1 MRRWRTRPSRETGML
16 ASPGKVQHNPAPGQA
31 GAGRQS
37 SPSSEG
43 PRLSRKPG
51 EIGPPWWKELGS
63 PKWGNIWTSLRCV
76 CATHL
81 LCSSLSPSASEPC
94 PISVFSSHS
103 PISALCKWWQMEG
116 GSRPYFSHH
125 SEPQSLIWSGRE
137 IPNCRE
143 KMLEESKIELRAPRQ
158 AWTT

>member
-1 MRRWRTRPSRETGML
+1 VEELSLLDTRLISGETKMRRWRTRPSRETGML

-63 PKWGNIWTSLRCV
+63 PK
-76 CATHL
+76 
-81 LCSSLSPSASEPC
+81 
-94 PISVFSSHS
+94 
-103 PISALCKWWQMEG
+103 
-116 GSRPYFSHH
+116 
-125 SEPQSLIWSGRE
+125 
-137 IPNCRE
+137 
-143 KMLEESKIELRAPRQ
+143 
-158 AWTT
+158 